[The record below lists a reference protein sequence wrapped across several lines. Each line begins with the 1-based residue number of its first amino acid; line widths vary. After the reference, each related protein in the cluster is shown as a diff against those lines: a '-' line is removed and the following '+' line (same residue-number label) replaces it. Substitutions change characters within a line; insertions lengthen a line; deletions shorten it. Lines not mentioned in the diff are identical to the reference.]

1 MTPAARAPMLP
12 ASASAMSGGLV
23 SAVEPSQAPLLARP
37 YYREAGTSPIVT
49 SLAHVPEALDVTL
62 PFVAVVLGPS
72 AIAGR
77 TKELVIV
84 RTSVLLECRYCVQ
97 SHSVVALDCGV
108 TAAGVRALCGPNPWT
123 EHFEDE
129 RERALLA
136 WVDAVAGGR
145 GAVPATLGERMRAG
159 HSEAEIVEL
168 TLLCAATMML
178 NRYCTAL
185 ELPTSPGTLER
196 LAAEGLL

>member
-1 MTPAARAPMLP
+1 MPD
-12 ASASAMSGGLV
+12 GLV

-37 YYREAGTSPIVT
+37 YYRETGTSPIVT
-49 SLAHVPEALDVTL
+49 SLAHVPEALDVTM

-72 AIAGR
+72 AIGGR

-97 SHSVVALDCGV
+97 SHSVVALDSGV
-108 TAAGVRALCGPNPWT
+108 NAADVRALRGATPWT
-123 EHFEDE
+123 EHFEGE
-129 RERALLA
+129 QERALLA

-145 GAVPATLGERMRAG
+145 GGVPVTVGERMRA
-159 HSEAEIVEL
+159 HYSEAEIVEL

>member
-1 MTPAARAPMLP
+1 MPA
-12 ASASAMSGGLV
+12 GLV
-23 SAVEPSQAPLLARP
+23 AAVERSQAPLLAQP
-37 YYREAGTSPIVT
+37 YYRDVGTSPIVT

-72 AIAGR
+72 AIGAR

-97 SHSVVALDCGV
+97 THSVVALDSGV
-108 TAAGVRALCGPNPWT
+108 TIAEVRALCGATPGT
-123 EHFEDE
+123 ELTE
-129 RERALLA
+129 RGEERALLA

-145 GAVPATLGERMRAG
+145 GAIPASVGKRMRKH

-185 ELPTSPGTLER
+185 ELPTSPTTLER